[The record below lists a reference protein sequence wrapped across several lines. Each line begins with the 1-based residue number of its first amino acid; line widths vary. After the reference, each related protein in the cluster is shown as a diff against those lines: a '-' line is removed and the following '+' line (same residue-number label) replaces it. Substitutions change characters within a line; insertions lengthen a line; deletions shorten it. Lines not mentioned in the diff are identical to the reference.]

1 MNFTFGRLLL
11 FESVPV
17 SIVIVVGSA
26 RIFVVV
32 RECMVTL
39 CVGSGVFVVVVFAAV
54 LIAAWAHTAMS
65 QVVVSMI
72 VQMWLLFVRRNS

>member
-17 SIVIVVGSA
+17 SIVIVVGST

-32 RECMVTL
+32 RECMVAL

-65 QVVVSMI
+65 QIVVSMI

>member
-26 RIFVVV
+26 RIFAVV
-32 RECMVTL
+32 RESMVAL

>member
-26 RIFVVV
+26 RIFAVV
-32 RECMVTL
+32 RESMVTL
-39 CVGSGVFVVVVFAAV
+39 CVGSGVFVVVFAAV
-54 LIAAWAHTAMS
+54 LIAAWAHTAMP

>member
-17 SIVIVVGSA
+17 SIVIVVGST

-32 RECMVTL
+32 RECMVAL

>member
-26 RIFVVV
+26 RIFAVV
-32 RECMVTL
+32 RECMVAL